1 MRVALPDS
9 PGSLGRLA
17 WTLGVIGA
25 DILQVSVLET
35 GSGRAI
41 DELSL
46 RLGSLT
52 VEQLTERVE
61 TIPGVRVL
69 AVWRPRAMAATAA
82 VAVLGQLAADPRRA
96 VATLVD
102 AVPDLFGADWA
113 VLVGAGPSP
122 TPVLTSVR
130 APASPALGAL
140 TPGRPRGTSLADGT
154 TAASAPLTADTVL
167 VVARVA
173 GPAFHRTEIDRLD
186 QLSRAAATV
195 LAGIGAA
202 PPAPA
207 ARAAAD
213 DAVPPPVDA
222 GRSALDAG
230 RSALD
235 AGRSA
240 LDAGRSAVDA
250 GRSAL
255 DGVGRR
261 AG

>member
-1 MRVALPDS
+1 MLVRVRVVLPDS

-25 DILQVSVLET
+25 DILQVGVLET

-69 AVWRPRAMAATAA
+69 AAWRPREMAPAA
-82 VAVLGQLAADPRRA
+82 GLAVLGQLAADPPRA
-96 VATLVD
+96 AATLVD

-113 VLVGAGPSP
+113 AVVSTGATP
-122 TPVLTSVR
+122 TTVLTSVR
-130 APASPALGAL
+130 APVAPALGPISPA
-140 TPGRPRGTSLADGT
+140 RPRAYPLADGT
-154 TAASAPLTADTVL
+154 RAALAPLTDDAVL
-167 VVARVA
+167 VVARTT

-186 QLSRAAATV
+186 QL
-195 LAGIGAA
+195 
-202 PPAPA
+202 
-207 ARAAAD
+207 ARAAA
-213 DAVPPPVDA
+213 AVLAGTGAPLGPAAGTGAPLAPAIGSGPSSSPAAGASSAPADTGAGPSTPVA
-222 GRSALDAG
+222 GRLD
-230 RSALD
+230 
-235 AGRSA
+235 
-240 LDAGRSAVDA
+240 
-250 GRSAL
+250 
-255 DGVGRR
+255 R